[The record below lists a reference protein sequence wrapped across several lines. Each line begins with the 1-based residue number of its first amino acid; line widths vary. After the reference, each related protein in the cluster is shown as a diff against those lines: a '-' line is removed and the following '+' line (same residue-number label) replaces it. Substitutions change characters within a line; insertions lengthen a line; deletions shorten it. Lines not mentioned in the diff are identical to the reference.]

1 MREPGNSTEARLQKA
16 LRARSRRWF
25 VQMGLTLNEQK
36 TRVCDGRRES
46 FSFLRRMLRRYVRGR

>member
-1 MREPGNSTEARLQKA
+1 
-16 LRARSRRWF
+16 
-25 VQMGLTLNEQK
+25 MGLTLNEQK